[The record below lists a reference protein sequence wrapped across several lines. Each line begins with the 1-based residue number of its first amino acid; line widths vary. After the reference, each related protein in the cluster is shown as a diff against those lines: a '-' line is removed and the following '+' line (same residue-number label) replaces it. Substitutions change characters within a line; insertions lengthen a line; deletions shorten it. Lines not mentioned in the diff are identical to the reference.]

1 MTALVLQADLPWTA
15 SFEEDRRFRRILLQA
30 LLLSLVVGVVTPYI
44 RMPQPAPDAAD
55 DLPQRRVRLITEQ
68 IMPVRPAPVPTVPVV
83 VAAPIPTPVQP
94 VPPPVV
100 TTKPPAAPKK
110 PAVAPVVTAR
120 QKAASSGV
128 LAMSDALAKLRST
141 TPRTDTT
148 SLPAQAVGED
158 RPATPQASMLTE
170 NVTRGSAGVDDGVA
184 HQSVLGVTELPD
196 RVESGQGIS
205 GHIKTVPAR
214 GRESAPD
221 PGKVRS
227 EQQIQEVLDRHKGA
241 MYTLYNRE
249 LRKDASLQGKLVMSI
264 TIAPAGTVTRCV
276 ILDSE
281 LASASLEQQ
290 LVLLVTGI
298 DFGSR
303 PDVPAVTTKIP
314 IEFFPR

>member
-1 MTALVLQADLPWTA
+1 MTALALQAGLPWTT

-30 LLLSLVVGVVTPYI
+30 LLLSLVVGVITPYI
-44 RMPQPAPDAAD
+44 RMPPLVPDAAD
-55 DLPQRRVRLITEQ
+55 DLPQRRVRLLTEQ
-68 IMPVRPAPVPTVPVV
+68 LMPVRPTAVPTVPVV
-83 VAAPIPTPVQP
+83 VAAPIPKP
-94 VPPPVV
+94 VPPPVITPKLPV
-100 TTKPPAAPKK
+100 APKK
-110 PAVAPVVTAR
+110 QASAPVVTAR
-120 QKAASSGV
+120 QKAASTGV
-128 LAMSDALAKLRST
+128 LAMSDALARLRGT
-141 TPRTDTT
+141 TPRTGGLST
-148 SLPAQAVGED
+148 PAEPVSED
-158 RPATPQASMLTE
+158 RTAIPQPSMLTE

-184 HQSVLGVTELPD
+184 HQSVLGVSELPD

-205 GHIKTVPAR
+205 GNIRTVPAR

-249 LRKDASLQGKLVMSI
+249 LRKDGSLQGKLVMSI
-264 TIAPAGTVTRCV
+264 TIAAAGNVTRCV

-281 LASASLEQQ
+281 LASSSLEQQ
-290 LVLLVTGI
+290 LLSLVKRI

>member
-1 MTALVLQADLPWTA
+1 MTALALQAGLPWTS

-44 RMPQPAPDAAD
+44 RMPQPVLDAAD
-55 DLPQRRVRLITEQ
+55 DLPQRRVRLLVEQ
-68 IMPVRPAPVPTVPVV
+68 LMPVRPAPVPTVPLVTAV
-83 VAAPIPTPVQP
+83 PIPKT

-100 TTKPPAAPKK
+100 TPKPPVAPKK
-110 PAVAPVVTAR
+110 QAAAPVVTAR
-120 QKAASSGV
+120 QKAASTGV

-141 TPRTDTT
+141 TPRTGTLST
-148 SLPAQAVGED
+148 PAEPVSED
-158 RPATPQASMLTE
+158 RTATPQASMLTE

-184 HQSVLGVTELPD
+184 HQSVLGVSELPE

-205 GHIKTVPAR
+205 GSIKTVPAR
-214 GRESAPD
+214 GRESRSD

-249 LRKDASLQGKLVMSI
+249 LRKDGSLQGKLVMSI
-264 TIAPAGTVTRCV
+264 TIVPAGTVSRCV

-290 LVLLVTGI
+290 LVSLVKRI
-298 DFGSR
+298 DFGRR

>member
-1 MTALVLQADLPWTA
+1 MTALALQTGLPWTS
-15 SFEEDRRFRRILLQA
+15 SFEEDRRFRRILLQV
-30 LLLSLVVGVVTPYI
+30 LLLSLVVGVITPYI
-44 RMPQPAPDAAD
+44 RIPQPAADAAD
-55 DLPQRRVRLITEQ
+55 DLPQRRVHLLTELL
-68 IMPVRPAPVPTVPVV
+68 MPVRPAPVPTVPLVT
-83 VAAPIPTPVQP
+83 AAPIPKPV
-94 VPPPVV
+94 VPPVV
-100 TTKPPAAPKK
+100 TPKPPVAPKK
-110 PAVAPVVTAR
+110 QASVPVVTAR
-120 QKAASSGV
+120 QKAASTGV
-128 LAMSDALAKLRST
+128 LAMSDALARMRGT
-141 TPRTDTT
+141 TPRTGTLST
-148 SLPAQAVGED
+148 PAEPVSED
-158 RPATPQASMLTE
+158 RTATPQPSMLTE

-184 HQSVLGVTELPD
+184 HQSVLGVSELPE

-205 GHIKTVPAR
+205 GSIKTVPAR
-214 GRESAPD
+214 GRESRSD

-264 TIAPAGTVTRCV
+264 TIVPAGTVSRCV

-290 LVLLVTGI
+290 LVSLVKRI
-298 DFGSR
+298 DFGRR

>member
-1 MTALVLQADLPWTA
+1 MMALALQAGLPWTT

-30 LLLSLVVGVVTPYI
+30 LLLSLVVGVITPYI
-44 RMPQPAPDAAD
+44 RMPPPVPDAAD
-55 DLPQRRVRLITEQ
+55 DLPQRRVRLLAEQ
-68 IMPVRPAPVPTVPVV
+68 LMPVPPAPVPTVPVV
-83 VAAPIPTPVQP
+83 VAAPIPIPKP
-94 VPPPVV
+94 VPPPVI
-100 TTKPPAAPKK
+100 TPKPPVAPKK
-110 PAVAPVVTAR
+110 QASAPVVTAR
-120 QKAASSGV
+120 QKAASTGV
-128 LAMSDALAKLRST
+128 LAMSDALARLRGT
-141 TPRTDTT
+141 TPRTGALST
-148 SLPAQAVGED
+148 PAEPVSED
-158 RPATPQASMLTE
+158 RTATPQPSMLTE

-184 HQSVLGVTELPD
+184 HQSVLGVSELPD

-205 GHIKTVPAR
+205 GNIRTVPAR

-249 LRKDASLQGKLVMSI
+249 LRKDGSLQGKLVMSI
-264 TIAPAGTVTRCV
+264 TIAAAGNVTRCV

-290 LVLLVTGI
+290 LVSLVKRI
-298 DFGSR
+298 DFGRR

>member
-1 MTALVLQADLPWTA
+1 MTALALQAGLPWTS

-30 LLLSLVVGVVTPYI
+30 LLLSLVVGVITPYI
-44 RMPQPAPDAAD
+44 RMPPLVPDAAD
-55 DLPQRRVRLITEQ
+55 DLPQRRVRLLAEQ
-68 IMPVRPAPVPTVPVV
+68 LMPVPPAPAPTVPVV
-83 VAAPIPTPVQP
+83 VAAPIPKP
-94 VPPPVV
+94 VPPPVM
-100 TTKPPAAPKK
+100 TPKPPVAPKK
-110 PAVAPVVTAR
+110 QPSVPVVTAR
-120 QKAASSGV
+120 QKAASTGV

-148 SLPAQAVGED
+148 SLPAQAFSED
-158 RPATPQASMLTE
+158 RTATPQASMLTE

-184 HQSVLGVTELPD
+184 HQSVLGVSELPD

-205 GHIKTVPAR
+205 GNIRTVPAR
-214 GRESAPD
+214 GRESAPG

-249 LRKDASLQGKLVMSI
+249 LRKDGSLQGKLVMSI
-264 TIAPAGTVTRCV
+264 TIAPAGNVSRCV

-281 LASASLEQQ
+281 LASTSLEQQ
-290 LVLLVTGI
+290 LLSLVKRI

>member
-1 MTALVLQADLPWTA
+1 MTALALQAGLPWTS

-30 LLLSLVVGVVTPYI
+30 LLLSLVVGVITPYI
-44 RMPQPAPDAAD
+44 RMPPLVPDAAD
-55 DLPQRRVRLITEQ
+55 DLPQRRVRLLAEQ
-68 IMPVRPAPVPTVPVV
+68 IMPVPPAPVPTVPVV
-83 VAAPIPTPVQP
+83 VAAPIPKP
-94 VPPPVV
+94 VPPPVM
-100 TTKPPAAPKK
+100 TPKPPVAPKK
-110 PAVAPVVTAR
+110 QAAVPVVTAR
-120 QKAASSGV
+120 QKAASTGV

-148 SLPAQAVGED
+148 SLPAQAFSED
-158 RPATPQASMLTE
+158 RTATPQASMLTE

-184 HQSVLGVTELPD
+184 HQSVLGVSELPD

-205 GHIKTVPAR
+205 GNIRTVPAR

-249 LRKDASLQGKLVMSI
+249 LRKDGSLQGKLVMSI
-264 TIAPAGTVTRCV
+264 TIAAAGNVSRCV

-290 LVLLVTGI
+290 LVSLVKRI